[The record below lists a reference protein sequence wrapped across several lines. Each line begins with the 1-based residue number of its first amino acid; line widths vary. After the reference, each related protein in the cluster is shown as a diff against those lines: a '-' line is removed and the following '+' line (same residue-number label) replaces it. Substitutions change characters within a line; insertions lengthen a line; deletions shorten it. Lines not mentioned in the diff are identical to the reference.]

1 MRRFSKWLCLLMA
14 VALMTPSMAMA
25 AGLTGGSGVYGV
37 YRGKD
42 DALFQ
47 TWYTDPLVT
56 GGANYVVGVHDGN
69 AYYQTA
75 NADGATSALY
85 RVAVNLLPD
94 TIKASAEM
102 SEEQVKAGTT
112 GEPELLAP
120 SVSGHALLDE
130 VSGYVYYVD
139 GADTKSVHVLAW
151 YPTLGKVDVVAC
163 TSEEPVLALSM
174 SVNGPVLTCQSGR
187 FLYVQ
192 LLSRSVALPADEEP
206 VAESA
211 MASGVEI
218 ILTESGK
225 LSLRLDAVNNLTL
238 PIAEDVSA
246 FAAYDGAV
254 YYLRRTRWMTE
265 IARFDLTSR
274 NNEVICR
281 MLRELMPQLVAAGEY
296 LYVIDTDYTVYRM
309 SPSSGKYAT
318 YMLLKEPYADVP
330 EYEPLLASAGEELVV
345 YDRLKEGGT
354 VENARYYYNVYVGS
368 TDRTS
373 PAPTPGATD
382 APTTTPITTV
392 YKDLK
397 RKDRNT
403 DVKNLQEKLI
413 ELGYLDDTADGIFGE
428 KTQVAIEQLQSDLGM
443 TVTGVATAEL
453 QRMLFAGEVPAYNP
467 YLPLKRG
474 DRGTRVSRMQAE
486 LKALGYYA
494 GAADGVYGK
503 GTEKAV
509 AAFQKQEGLNQT
521 GQADEE
527 TLRALFSESASQNL
541 SYIEL
546 RSGDSGKRVAELIS
560 RLVELYY
567 LPSTAEGNEYTSQVA
582 RGVRHF
588 QRQNGFDANSVA
600 SVAMQ
605 EALFDDDAPDY
616 DGYVT
621 LVPGD
626 RNQRVRELQA
636 RLIRLGYQ
644 TGYTDGVYGSKT
656 KKAVSAFQ
664 KRAGIKATGT
674 ADEATQRALFKSN
687 APTAATPTPKPTA
700 TPDPFWDLG
709 SGVTVEVTADG
720 TKVFEAPSTD
730 STLLGTAKKGTQL
743 TMLATN
749 STWGRVRNK
758 FGETG
763 YILLKYLVYVDPTP
777 TPTVTATPSVA
788 PTDTPAPA
796 PTDTPAPAPTDTPAP
811 APTDTPAPAP
821 TDTPAPAPTDTPAPA
836 PTDTPAPA
844 PTDTPAPAPTDTPK
858 PEPTPYNTEWTKD
871 ADSVK
876 AFNAALIATNWLDES
891 FADTDALTDD
901 ILEAVAR
908 FQDYYNANVANE
920 LTSVRKDD
928 GAYGDIDEKTYTAI
942 LSREYVNSEPPEPVP
957 TETPEPV
964 PTETPEPVPTETPEP
979 VPTETPEPVPT
990 ETPKPEPTPYNTEW
1004 TKDADSVKAFNAA
1017 LIATNWLDESF
1028 ADTDALTDDILEAV
1042 ARFQD
1047 YYNANVANEL
1057 TSVRKDDGAYGDI
1070 DEKTYTAIL
1079 SREYVNSEPPEPVP
1093 TETPEPVPTE
1103 TPEPVPTETPEPAPT
1118 ETPEPVPTETPE
1130 PVPTETPEP
1139 VPTETPEPVP
1149 TETPEP
1155 VPTETPEPVPTETP
1169 EPVPTETPEP
1179 VPTETPEPVPTETPE
1194 PVPTE
1199 TPEPVPTETPEPV
1212 PTDTP
1217 KPEPTPYNTAWTES
1231 ASSVK
1236 KFCAA
1241 LAETGWLD
1249 DALAN
1254 SGTLTDEILE
1264 AVANFQDSYNANVA
1278 NELKSIRKDNGKYG
1292 DIDEKTYKAILSRKY
1307 SNKP

>member
-94 TIKASAEM
+94 TIKASAEQ

-112 GEPELLAP
+112 GEPELLAS

-163 TSEEPVLALSM
+163 ASEEPVLALSM

-206 VAESA
+206 VAESV

-382 APTTTPITTV
+382 APTTAPTAPTAV
-392 YKDLK
+392 YKDL
-397 RKDRNT
+397 RRRDRNT

-453 QRMLFAGEVPAYNP
+453 QRMLFAGEISAYNP

-901 ILEAVAR
+901 ILEAVAK
-908 FQDYYNANVANE
+908 FQDSYNANVANE
-920 LTSVRKDD
+920 LTPVRKSD
-928 GAYGDIDEKTYTAI
+928 GTYGDIDEKTYTAI
-942 LSREYVNSEPPEPVP
+942 LSREYVNSEPPV
-957 TETPEPV
+957 
-964 PTETPEPVPTETPEP
+964 PVPTETPEP

-1004 TKDADSVKAFNAA
+1004 TKNADSVKAFNAA

-1042 ARFQD
+1042 AKFQD
-1047 YYNANVANEL
+1047 SYNANVANEL
-1057 TSVRKDDGAYGDI
+1057 TPVRKSDGTYGEI
-1070 DEKTYTAIL
+1070 DEKTYTVIL
-1079 SREYVNSEPPEPVP
+1079 SRTYANSVTPEPSDDPTTTPEPAPTETPEPAPTETPEPAP

-1139 VPTETPEPVP
+1139 A
-1149 TETPEP
+1149 
-1155 VPTETPEPVPTETP
+1155 
-1169 EPVPTETPEP
+1169 
-1179 VPTETPEPVPTETPE
+1179 
-1194 PVPTE
+1194 
-1199 TPEPVPTETPEPV
+1199 
-1212 PTDTP
+1212 PTDTS

>member
-94 TIKASAEM
+94 TIKASAEQ

-206 VAESA
+206 VAESV

-218 ILTESGK
+218 ILTESGR

-345 YDRLKEGGT
+345 YDRLKEGGA

-382 APTTTPITTV
+382 APTTAPTATPAV
-392 YKDLK
+392 YKDL
-397 RKDRNT
+397 RRRDRNT

-527 TLRALFSESASQNL
+527 TLKALFSESASQNL

-700 TPDPFWDLG
+700 TPDPFWELG
-709 SGVTVEVTADG
+709 SGVAVEVTADG

-763 YILLKYLVYVDPTP
+763 YILLKNLVYVDPTP

-836 PTDTPAPA
+836 PTDTPV
-844 PTDTPAPAPTDTPK
+844 PAPTDTPK

-901 ILEAVAR
+901 ILEAVAK
-908 FQDYYNANVANE
+908 FQDSYNANVANE
-920 LTSVRKDD
+920 LTPVRKSD
-928 GAYGDIDEKTYTAI
+928 GTYGEIDEKTYTVI
-942 LSREYVNSEPPEPVP
+942 LSRTYANSVTPEPSDDP
-957 TETPEPV
+957 TTTPEPV
-964 PTETPEPVPTETPEP
+964 PTETPEPAPTETPEP
-979 VPTETPEPVPT
+979 
-990 ETPKPEPTPYNTEW
+990 
-1004 TKDADSVKAFNAA
+1004 A
-1017 LIATNWLDESF
+1017 
-1028 ADTDALTDDILEAV
+1028 
-1042 ARFQD
+1042 
-1047 YYNANVANEL
+1047 
-1057 TSVRKDDGAYGDI
+1057 
-1070 DEKTYTAIL
+1070 
-1079 SREYVNSEPPEPVP
+1079 
-1093 TETPEPVPTE
+1093 
-1103 TPEPVPTETPEPAPT
+1103 PTETPEPAPT

-1130 PVPTETPEP
+1130 PGPTETPEP
-1139 VPTETPEPVP
+1139 A
-1149 TETPEP
+1149 
-1155 VPTETPEPVPTETP
+1155 
-1169 EPVPTETPEP
+1169 
-1179 VPTETPEPVPTETPE
+1179 
-1194 PVPTE
+1194 PTE

>member
-94 TIKASAEM
+94 TIKASAEQ

-382 APTTTPITTV
+382 APTTAPTAPTAV
-392 YKDLK
+392 YKDL
-397 RKDRNT
+397 RRRDRNT

-413 ELGYLDDTADGIFGE
+413 ELGYLDDTADGVFGE

-453 QRMLFAGEVPAYNP
+453 QRMLFAGEISAYNP

-605 EALFDDDAPDY
+605 EALFDDDAPEY

-700 TPDPFWDLG
+700 TPDPFWELG
-709 SGVTVEVTADG
+709 SGVAVEVTADG

-796 PTDTPAPAPTDTPAP
+796 PTDTPVP

-928 GAYGDIDEKTYTAI
+928 GAYGDIDEKTYTVI
-942 LSREYVNSEPPEPVP
+942 LSRTYANSV
-957 TETPEPV
+957 TPEPSDD
-964 PTETPEPVPTETPEP
+964 PTTTPEP

-990 ETPKPEPTPYNTEW
+990 ETPKPEPTPYNAEW

-1070 DEKTYTAIL
+1070 DEKTYTVIL
-1079 SREYVNSEPPEPVP
+1079 SRTYANSV
-1093 TETPEPVPTE
+1093 TPEPSDDPTT
-1103 TPEPVPTETPEPAPT
+1103 TPEPAPTETPEPAPT

-1149 TETPEP
+1149 TETPEL
-1155 VPTETPEPVPTETP
+1155 
-1169 EPVPTETPEP
+1169 
-1179 VPTETPEPVPTETPE
+1179 
-1194 PVPTE
+1194 
-1199 TPEPVPTETPEPV
+1199 V

>member
-94 TIKASAEM
+94 TIKASAEQ

-206 VAESA
+206 VAESV

-382 APTTTPITTV
+382 APTTAPTATPAV
-392 YKDLK
+392 YKDL
-397 RKDRNT
+397 RRRDRNT

-763 YILLKYLVYVDPTP
+763 YILLKNLVYVDPTP

-811 APTDTPAPAP
+811 APTDTPV
-821 TDTPAPAPTDTPAPA
+821 
-836 PTDTPAPA
+836 
-844 PTDTPAPAPTDTPK
+844 PAPTDTPK

-891 FADTDALTDD
+891 FADVDALTDD

-920 LTSVRKDD
+920 LTPVRKDD
-928 GAYGDIDEKTYTAI
+928 GTYGDIDEKTYTAI
-942 LSREYVNSEPPEPVP
+942 LSREYVNSEPPEPVPTETPEPVPTETPEPVP

-1042 ARFQD
+1042 AKFQD
-1047 YYNANVANEL
+1047 SYNANVANEL
-1057 TSVRKDDGAYGDI
+1057 TPVRKSDGTYGEI
-1070 DEKTYTAIL
+1070 DEKTYTVIL
-1079 SREYVNSEPPEPVP
+1079 SRTYANSV
-1093 TETPEPVPTE
+1093 TPEPSDDPTT
-1103 TPEPVPTETPEPAPT
+1103 TPEPAPTETPEPAPT
-1118 ETPEPVPTETPE
+1118 ETPEPAPTETPE
-1130 PVPTETPEP
+1130 PAPTETPEP

>member
-75 NADGATSALY
+75 NADGTTSALY

-94 TIKASAEM
+94 TIKASAEQ

-112 GEPELLAP
+112 GEPELLAS

-218 ILTESGK
+218 ILTESGR

-382 APTTTPITTV
+382 APTTAPTATPAV
-392 YKDLK
+392 YKDL
-397 RKDRNT
+397 RRRDRNT

-453 QRMLFAGEVPAYNP
+453 QRMLFAGEISAYNP

-527 TLRALFSESASQNL
+527 TLKALFSESASQNL

-605 EALFDDDAPDY
+605 EALFDDDAPEY

-796 PTDTPAPAPTDTPAP
+796 PTDTPAPAPTDTPVP

-821 TDTPAPAPTDTPAPA
+821 TDTPAPAPTDTPV
-836 PTDTPAPA
+836 
-844 PTDTPAPAPTDTPK
+844 PAPTDTPK

-901 ILEAVAR
+901 ILEAVAK
-908 FQDYYNANVANE
+908 FQDSYNANVANE
-920 LTSVRKDD
+920 LTPVRKSD
-928 GAYGDIDEKTYTAI
+928 GTYGEIDEKTYTVI
-942 LSREYVNSEPPEPVP
+942 LSRTYANSV
-957 TETPEPV
+957 TPEPSDD
-964 PTETPEPVPTETPEP
+964 PTTTPEP
-979 VPTETPEPVPT
+979 
-990 ETPKPEPTPYNTEW
+990 
-1004 TKDADSVKAFNAA
+1004 A
-1017 LIATNWLDESF
+1017 
-1028 ADTDALTDDILEAV
+1028 
-1042 ARFQD
+1042 
-1047 YYNANVANEL
+1047 
-1057 TSVRKDDGAYGDI
+1057 
-1070 DEKTYTAIL
+1070 
-1079 SREYVNSEPPEPVP
+1079 
-1093 TETPEPVPTE
+1093 
-1103 TPEPVPTETPEPAPT
+1103 PTETPEPAPT

-1139 VPTETPEPVP
+1139 VPTETPEPAP

-1155 VPTETPEPVPTETP
+1155 APTETP

-1231 ASSVK
+1231 AGSVK

>member
-94 TIKASAEM
+94 TIKASAEQ

-112 GEPELLAP
+112 GEPELLAS

-206 VAESA
+206 VAESV

-218 ILTESGK
+218 ILTESGR

-373 PAPTPGATD
+373 PAPTPGATG
-382 APTTTPITTV
+382 APTTAPTATPAV
-392 YKDLK
+392 YKDL
-397 RKDRNT
+397 RRRDRNT

-453 QRMLFAGEVPAYNP
+453 QRMLFAGEISAYNP

-700 TPDPFWDLG
+700 TPDPFWELG
-709 SGVTVEVTADG
+709 SGVAVEVTADG

-763 YILLKYLVYVDPTP
+763 YILLKNLVYVDPTP

-821 TDTPAPAPTDTPAPA
+821 TDTPVPAPTDTPAPA
-836 PTDTPAPA
+836 PTDTPV
-844 PTDTPAPAPTDTPK
+844 PAPTDTPK

-901 ILEAVAR
+901 ILEAVAK
-908 FQDYYNANVANE
+908 FQDSYNANVANE
-920 LTSVRKDD
+920 LTPVRKSD
-928 GAYGDIDEKTYTAI
+928 GTYGEIDEKTYTVI
-942 LSREYVNSEPPEPVP
+942 LSREYVNSEP
-957 TETPEPV
+957 
-964 PTETPEPVPTETPEP
+964 PEP

-1042 ARFQD
+1042 AKFQD
-1047 YYNANVANEL
+1047 SYNANVANEL
-1057 TSVRKDDGAYGDI
+1057 TPVRKSDGTYGEI
-1070 DEKTYTAIL
+1070 DEKTYTVIL
-1079 SREYVNSEPPEPVP
+1079 SRTYANSV
-1093 TETPEPVPTE
+1093 TPEPSDDPT
-1103 TPEPVPTETPEPAPT
+1103 T
-1118 ETPEPVPTETPE
+1118 
-1130 PVPTETPEP
+1130 
-1139 VPTETPEPVP
+1139 
-1149 TETPEP
+1149 
-1155 VPTETPEPVPTETP
+1155 
-1169 EPVPTETPEP
+1169 
-1179 VPTETPEPVPTETPE
+1179 TPE

>member
-94 TIKASAEM
+94 TIKASAEQ

-112 GEPELLAP
+112 GEPELLAS

-206 VAESA
+206 VAESV

-382 APTTTPITTV
+382 APTTAPTAPTAV
-392 YKDLK
+392 YKDL
-397 RKDRNT
+397 RRRDRNT

-453 QRMLFAGEVPAYNP
+453 QRMLFAGEISAYNP

-758 FGETG
+758 YGEIG

-796 PTDTPAPAPTDTPAP
+796 PTDTPAPAPTDTPV
-811 APTDTPAPAP
+811 
-821 TDTPAPAPTDTPAPA
+821 
-836 PTDTPAPA
+836 
-844 PTDTPAPAPTDTPK
+844 PAPTDTPK

-891 FADTDALTDD
+891 FADVDALTDD

-928 GAYGDIDEKTYTAI
+928 GTYGDIDEKTYTAI
-942 LSREYVNSEPPEPVP
+942 LSREYVNSEPSVPVPTETPEPVPTETPEPVPTETPEPVP

-1042 ARFQD
+1042 AKFQD
-1047 YYNANVANEL
+1047 SYNANVANEL
-1057 TSVRKDDGAYGDI
+1057 TPVRKSDGTYGEI
-1070 DEKTYTAIL
+1070 DEKTYTVIL
-1079 SREYVNSEPPEPVP
+1079 SRTYANSV
-1093 TETPEPVPTE
+1093 TPEPSDDPTTTPEPAPTE

-1139 VPTETPEPVP
+1139 A
-1149 TETPEP
+1149 
-1155 VPTETPEPVPTETP
+1155 
-1169 EPVPTETPEP
+1169 
-1179 VPTETPEPVPTETPE
+1179 
-1194 PVPTE
+1194 
-1199 TPEPVPTETPEPV
+1199 PTETPEPV

>member
-94 TIKASAEM
+94 TIKASAEQ

-151 YPTLGKVDVVAC
+151 YPTFGKVDVVAC

-218 ILTESGK
+218 ILTESGR

-382 APTTTPITTV
+382 APTTAPTAPTAPTAV
-392 YKDLK
+392 YKDL
-397 RKDRNT
+397 RRRDRNT

-453 QRMLFAGEVPAYNP
+453 QRMLFAGEISAYNP

-709 SGVTVEVTADG
+709 SGVAVEVTADG

-763 YILLKYLVYVDPTP
+763 YILLKNLVYVDPTP

-811 APTDTPAPAP
+811 APTE
-821 TDTPAPAPTDTPAPA
+821 
-836 PTDTPAPA
+836 
-844 PTDTPAPAPTDTPK
+844 TPK

-891 FADTDALTDD
+891 FADVDALTDD

-964 PTETPEPVPTETPEP
+964 STETPEPVPTETPEP

-990 ETPKPEPTPYNTEW
+990 ETPAP
-1004 TKDADSVKAFNAA
+1004 A
-1017 LIATNWLDESF
+1017 
-1028 ADTDALTDDILEAV
+1028 
-1042 ARFQD
+1042 
-1047 YYNANVANEL
+1047 
-1057 TSVRKDDGAYGDI
+1057 
-1070 DEKTYTAIL
+1070 
-1079 SREYVNSEPPEPVP
+1079 
-1093 TETPEPVPTE
+1093 
-1103 TPEPVPTETPEPAPT
+1103 PTETPEPAPT

-1155 VPTETPEPVPTETP
+1155 VPTEA
-1169 EPVPTETPEP
+1169 
-1179 VPTETPEPVPTETPE
+1179 
-1194 PVPTE
+1194 
-1199 TPEPVPTETPEPV
+1199 PEPV

>member
-94 TIKASAEM
+94 TIKASAEQ

-163 TSEEPVLALSM
+163 ASEEPVLALSM

-345 YDRLKEGGT
+345 YDRLKEGGA

-382 APTTTPITTV
+382 APTTAPTAPTAV
-392 YKDLK
+392 YKDL
-397 RKDRNT
+397 RRRDRNT

-443 TVTGVATAEL
+443 TVTGVATAEF

-700 TPDPFWDLG
+700 TPDPFWELG
-709 SGVTVEVTADG
+709 SGVAVEVTADG

-758 FGETG
+758 YGETG
-763 YILLKYLVYVDPTP
+763 YILLKNLVYVDPTP

-788 PTDTPAPA
+788 PTDTPAP
-796 PTDTPAPAPTDTPAP
+796 T
-811 APTDTPAPAP
+811 
-821 TDTPAPAPTDTPAPA
+821 

-901 ILEAVAR
+901 ILEAVAK
-908 FQDYYNANVANE
+908 FQDSYNANVANE
-920 LTSVRKDD
+920 LTPVRKSD
-928 GAYGDIDEKTYTAI
+928 GTYGEIDGKTYTVI
-942 LSREYVNSEPPEPVP
+942 LSRTYANSVTPEPSDDPTTTPEPVPTETPEPAP

-964 PTETPEPVPTETPEP
+964 PTETPEP
-979 VPTETPEPVPT
+979 
-990 ETPKPEPTPYNTEW
+990 
-1004 TKDADSVKAFNAA
+1004 A
-1017 LIATNWLDESF
+1017 
-1028 ADTDALTDDILEAV
+1028 
-1042 ARFQD
+1042 
-1047 YYNANVANEL
+1047 
-1057 TSVRKDDGAYGDI
+1057 
-1070 DEKTYTAIL
+1070 
-1079 SREYVNSEPPEPVP
+1079 
-1093 TETPEPVPTE
+1093 
-1103 TPEPVPTETPEPAPT
+1103 PTETPEPAPT

-1149 TETPEP
+1149 TD
-1155 VPTETPEPVPTETP
+1155 
-1169 EPVPTETPEP
+1169 
-1179 VPTETPEPVPTETPE
+1179 TPEPVPTETPE

>member
-75 NADGATSALY
+75 NADGTTSALY

-94 TIKASAEM
+94 TIKASAEQ

-163 TSEEPVLALSM
+163 ASEEPVLALSM

-345 YDRLKEGGT
+345 YDRLKEGGA

-382 APTTTPITTV
+382 APTTAPTATPAV
-392 YKDLK
+392 YKDL
-397 RKDRNT
+397 RRRDRNT

-763 YILLKYLVYVDPTP
+763 YILLKNLVYVDPTP

-796 PTDTPAPAPTDTPAP
+796 PTDTPAPAPTDTPVP

-821 TDTPAPAPTDTPAPA
+821 TDTPAPAPTDTPV
-836 PTDTPAPA
+836 
-844 PTDTPAPAPTDTPK
+844 PAPTDTPK

-901 ILEAVAR
+901 ILEAVAK
-908 FQDYYNANVANE
+908 FQDSYNANVANE
-920 LTSVRKDD
+920 LTPVRKDD
-928 GAYGDIDEKTYTAI
+928 GTYGDIDEKTYTAI
-942 LSREYVNSEPPEPVP
+942 LSREYVNSEP
-957 TETPEPV
+957 
-964 PTETPEPVPTETPEP
+964 PEP

-1042 ARFQD
+1042 AKFQD
-1047 YYNANVANEL
+1047 SYNANVANEL
-1057 TSVRKDDGAYGDI
+1057 TPVRKSDGTYGEI
-1070 DEKTYTAIL
+1070 DEKTYTVIL
-1079 SREYVNSEPPEPVP
+1079 SRTYANSVTPEPSDDP
-1093 TETPEPVPTE
+1093 TTTPEPVPTE

-1130 PVPTETPEP
+1130 PAPTETPEPAPTETPEP

-1149 TETPEP
+1149 TETS
-1155 VPTETPEPVPTETP
+1155 
-1169 EPVPTETPEP
+1169 EP

>member
-94 TIKASAEM
+94 TIKASAEQ

-382 APTTTPITTV
+382 APTTAPTAPTAV
-392 YKDLK
+392 YKDL
-397 RKDRNT
+397 RRRDRNT

-453 QRMLFAGEVPAYNP
+453 QRMLFAGEISAYNP

-758 FGETG
+758 YGETG
-763 YILLKYLVYVDPTP
+763 YILLKNLVYVDPTP

-821 TDTPAPAPTDTPAPA
+821 TDTPAPAPTDTPV
-836 PTDTPAPA
+836 
-844 PTDTPAPAPTDTPK
+844 PAPTDTPK

-928 GAYGDIDEKTYTAI
+928 GTYGDIDEKTYTAI
-942 LSREYVNSEPPEPVP
+942 LSREYVNSEP
-957 TETPEPV
+957 
-964 PTETPEPVPTETPEP
+964 PEP

-1057 TSVRKDDGAYGDI
+1057 TSVRKDDGTYGDI
-1070 DEKTYTAIL
+1070 DEKTYTVIL
-1079 SREYVNSEPPEPVP
+1079 SRTYANSV
-1093 TETPEPVPTE
+1093 TPEPSDDPTT
-1103 TPEPVPTETPEPAPT
+1103 TPEPAPTETPEPAPT
-1118 ETPEPVPTETPE
+1118 ETPEPAPTETPE
-1130 PVPTETPEP
+1130 PAPTETPEPAPTETPEP

-1307 SNKP
+1307 SNK

>member
-75 NADGATSALY
+75 NADGTTSALY

-94 TIKASAEM
+94 TIKASAEQ

-218 ILTESGK
+218 ILTESGR

-382 APTTTPITTV
+382 APTTAPTATLAV
-392 YKDLK
+392 YKDL
-397 RKDRNT
+397 RRRDRNT

-453 QRMLFAGEVPAYNP
+453 QRMLFAGEISAYNP

-527 TLRALFSESASQNL
+527 TLKALFSESASQNL

-674 ADEATQRALFKSN
+674 ADEATQRALFRSN

-796 PTDTPAPAPTDTPAP
+796 PTDTPAPAPTDTP
-811 APTDTPAPAP
+811 
-821 TDTPAPAPTDTPAPA
+821 
-836 PTDTPAPA
+836 
-844 PTDTPAPAPTDTPK
+844 K

-901 ILEAVAR
+901 ILEAVAK
-908 FQDYYNANVANE
+908 FQDSYNANVANE
-920 LTSVRKDD
+920 LTPVRKSD
-928 GAYGDIDEKTYTAI
+928 GTYSEIDEKTYTVI
-942 LSREYVNSEPPEPVP
+942 LSRTYANSVTPEPSDDPTTTPEPTP
-957 TETPEPV
+957 TETPEP
-964 PTETPEPVPTETPEP
+964 
-979 VPTETPEPVPT
+979 
-990 ETPKPEPTPYNTEW
+990 
-1004 TKDADSVKAFNAA
+1004 A
-1017 LIATNWLDESF
+1017 
-1028 ADTDALTDDILEAV
+1028 
-1042 ARFQD
+1042 
-1047 YYNANVANEL
+1047 
-1057 TSVRKDDGAYGDI
+1057 
-1070 DEKTYTAIL
+1070 
-1079 SREYVNSEPPEPVP
+1079 P

-1118 ETPEPVPTETPE
+1118 ETPEPAPTETPE

-1139 VPTETPEPVP
+1139 A
-1149 TETPEP
+1149 
-1155 VPTETPEPVPTETP
+1155 
-1169 EPVPTETPEP
+1169 
-1179 VPTETPEPVPTETPE
+1179 
-1194 PVPTE
+1194 
-1199 TPEPVPTETPEPV
+1199 

>member
-75 NADGATSALY
+75 NADGTTSALY

-94 TIKASAEM
+94 TIKASAEQ

-206 VAESA
+206 VAESV

-382 APTTTPITTV
+382 APTTAPTAPTAV
-392 YKDLK
+392 YKDL
-397 RKDRNT
+397 RRRDRNT

-674 ADEATQRALFKSN
+674 ADEATQRALFRSN

-796 PTDTPAPAPTDTPAP
+796 PTDTPVPAPTDTPAPAPTDTPAP

-821 TDTPAPAPTDTPAPA
+821 TDTPVPAPTDTPAPA

-901 ILEAVAR
+901 ILEAVAK
-908 FQDYYNANVANE
+908 FQDSYNANVANE
-920 LTSVRKDD
+920 LTPVRKSD
-928 GAYGDIDEKTYTAI
+928 GTYSEIDEKTYTVI
-942 LSREYVNSEPPEPVP
+942 LSRTYANSVTPEPSDDPTTTPEPTP
-957 TETPEPV
+957 TETPEP
-964 PTETPEPVPTETPEP
+964 
-979 VPTETPEPVPT
+979 
-990 ETPKPEPTPYNTEW
+990 
-1004 TKDADSVKAFNAA
+1004 A
-1017 LIATNWLDESF
+1017 
-1028 ADTDALTDDILEAV
+1028 
-1042 ARFQD
+1042 
-1047 YYNANVANEL
+1047 
-1057 TSVRKDDGAYGDI
+1057 
-1070 DEKTYTAIL
+1070 
-1079 SREYVNSEPPEPVP
+1079 P

-1118 ETPEPVPTETPE
+1118 ETPEPAPTEN
-1130 PVPTETPEP
+1130 
-1139 VPTETPEPVP
+1139 
-1149 TETPEP
+1149 
-1155 VPTETPEPVPTETP
+1155 
-1169 EPVPTETPEP
+1169 
-1179 VPTETPEPVPTETPE
+1179 PE

>member
-94 TIKASAEM
+94 TIKASAEQ

-218 ILTESGK
+218 ILTESGR

-382 APTTTPITTV
+382 APTTAPTATPAV
-392 YKDLK
+392 YKDL
-397 RKDRNT
+397 RRRDRNT

-453 QRMLFAGEVPAYNP
+453 QRMLFAGEISAYNP

-527 TLRALFSESASQNL
+527 TLKALFSESASQNL
-541 SYIEL
+541 NYIEL

-700 TPDPFWDLG
+700 TPDPFWELG
-709 SGVTVEVTADG
+709 SGVAVEVTADG

-763 YILLKYLVYVDPTP
+763 YILLKNLVYVDPTP

-796 PTDTPAPAPTDTPAP
+796 PTDTPAPAPTE
-811 APTDTPAPAP
+811 
-821 TDTPAPAPTDTPAPA
+821 
-836 PTDTPAPA
+836 
-844 PTDTPAPAPTDTPK
+844 TPK

-891 FADTDALTDD
+891 FADVDALTDD

-990 ETPKPEPTPYNTEW
+990 ETPEPVPTETPKPEPTPYNTEW
-1004 TKDADSVKAFNAA
+1004 TKDVDSVKAFNAA

-1042 ARFQD
+1042 AKFQD
-1047 YYNANVANEL
+1047 SYNANVANEL
-1057 TSVRKDDGAYGDI
+1057 TPVRKSDGTYGEI
-1070 DEKTYTAIL
+1070 DEKTYTVIL
-1079 SREYVNSEPPEPVP
+1079 SRTYANSV
-1093 TETPEPVPTE
+1093 TPEPSDDPT
-1103 TPEPVPTETPEPAPT
+1103 TTPEPAPT
-1118 ETPEPVPTETPE
+1118 ETPEPA
-1130 PVPTETPEP
+1130 
-1139 VPTETPEPVP
+1139 
-1149 TETPEP
+1149 
-1155 VPTETPEPVPTETP
+1155 
-1169 EPVPTETPEP
+1169 PTETPEP

-1254 SGTLTDEILE
+1254 SGTLTDQILE

>member
-206 VAESA
+206 VAESV

-382 APTTTPITTV
+382 APPTAPTAPTAV
-392 YKDLK
+392 YKDL
-397 RKDRNT
+397 RRRDRNT

-453 QRMLFAGEVPAYNP
+453 QRMLFAGEISAYNP

-509 AAFQKQEGLNQT
+509 AAFQKQEGLNET

-605 EALFDDDAPDY
+605 EALFDDDAPEY

-821 TDTPAPAPTDTPAPA
+821 TDTP
-836 PTDTPAPA
+836 
-844 PTDTPAPAPTDTPK
+844 K

-891 FADTDALTDD
+891 FADVDALTDD

-928 GAYGDIDEKTYTAI
+928 GTYGDIDEKTYTAI
-942 LSREYVNSEPPEPVP
+942 LSREYVNSEPPV
-957 TETPEPV
+957 
-964 PTETPEPVPTETPEP
+964 PVPTETPEP

-1004 TKDADSVKAFNAA
+1004 TKNADSVKAFNAA

-1042 ARFQD
+1042 AKFQD
-1047 YYNANVANEL
+1047 SYNANVANEL
-1057 TSVRKDDGAYGDI
+1057 TPVRKSDGTYGEI
-1070 DEKTYTAIL
+1070 DEKTYTVIL
-1079 SREYVNSEPPEPVP
+1079 SRTYANSVTPEPSDDPTTTPEPAPTETPEPVP
-1093 TETPEPVPTE
+1093 TETPEPAPTETPEPAPTETPEPAPTE

-1139 VPTETPEPVP
+1139 A
-1149 TETPEP
+1149 
-1155 VPTETPEPVPTETP
+1155 
-1169 EPVPTETPEP
+1169 
-1179 VPTETPEPVPTETPE
+1179 
-1194 PVPTE
+1194 
-1199 TPEPVPTETPEPV
+1199 PTETPEPV

>member
-47 TWYTDPLVT
+47 TWYTDPLVNS
-56 GGANYVVGVHDGN
+56 GANYVVGVHDGN
-69 AYYQTA
+69 AYYQTV

-102 SEEQVKAGTT
+102 SEEQVKTGST

-206 VAESA
+206 IAESV

-345 YDRLKEGGT
+345 YDRLKEGGA

-382 APTTTPITTV
+382 TPTTSPTATAAVV

-397 RKDRNT
+397 RRDRNT

-527 TLRALFSESASQNL
+527 TLKALFSESASQNL

-763 YILLKYLVYVDPTP
+763 YILLKNLVYVDPTP

-836 PTDTPAPA
+836 PTDTPV
-844 PTDTPAPAPTDTPK
+844 PAPTDTPK

-901 ILEAVAR
+901 ILEAVAK
-908 FQDYYNANVANE
+908 FQDSYNANVANE

-942 LSREYVNSEPPEPVP
+942 LSREYVNSEP
-957 TETPEPV
+957 
-964 PTETPEPVPTETPEP
+964 PEP

-1042 ARFQD
+1042 AKFQD
-1047 YYNANVANEL
+1047 SYNANVANEL
-1057 TSVRKDDGAYGDI
+1057 TPVRKSDGTYDEI
-1070 DEKTYTAIL
+1070 DEKTYTVIL
-1079 SREYVNSEPPEPVP
+1079 SRTYANSV
-1093 TETPEPVPTE
+1093 TPEPSDDPT
-1103 TPEPVPTETPEPAPT
+1103 T
-1118 ETPEPVPTETPE
+1118 
-1130 PVPTETPEP
+1130 
-1139 VPTETPEPVP
+1139 
-1149 TETPEP
+1149 
-1155 VPTETPEPVPTETP
+1155 
-1169 EPVPTETPEP
+1169 TPEP